1 MHKTKDTHE
10 QIPVNNYMIRNLFYL
25 LILAAGLGLMQ
36 YHVFD
41 DKNFSLAIA
50 NDVTYTRIKNQITDF
65 NTRLQV
71 ISSKLFSHKQTES
84 ATEDTPTE
92 EIAPETKN
100 SDHTV
105 LNSDNILYFTN
116 LERTK
121 RGLKNLKFSSKL
133 TRSAN
138 AKSRDMFAYQY
149 FAHTSPND
157 SKKTFA
163 YFIENES
170 YSFAR
175 ISENL
180 AMGEFETAQQVV
192 DAWMNS
198 PDHRANILFPDYREI
213 GASVQTSRMNGESVI
228 MIVQHFGIPKSVCP
242 SVSETMLNKLQTI
255 QDDADIAKQN
265 AAKMEKDINAPNN
278 GLSSKEIDDLIGM
291 YNITIRTYNSLVTQF
306 QQFSAEY
313 NSQVKKY
320 DDCINSLN

>member
-1 MHKTKDTHE
+1 
-10 QIPVNNYMIRNLFYL
+10 MIRNLFF
-25 LILAAGLGLMQ
+25 LIILVLGLGLMQ
-36 YHVFD
+36 YHIFD
-41 DKNFSLAIA
+41 GKNLSAAFSDDI
-50 NDVTYTRIKNQITDF
+50 TYTRIKNQLTDL

-71 ISSKLFSHKQTES
+71 VSSKLFSHTITEPS
-84 ATEDTPTE
+84 VEEDPVE
-92 EIAPETKN
+92 EIVPDTKTTDR
-100 SDHTV
+100 SI

-121 RGLKNLKFSSKL
+121 RGLKTLKFSSKL

-149 FAHTSPND
+149 FAHTSPSD

-163 YFIENES
+163 YFIDNES

-192 DAWMNS
+192 NAWMNS

-213 GASVQTSRMNGESVI
+213 GASVQTSRMNGDTVV
-228 MIVQHFGIPKSVCP
+228 MIVQHFGIPKNACP
-242 SVSETMLNKLQTI
+242 SVSESMLESI
-255 QDDADIAKQN
+255 QSIEQEAGLSKKTAADL
-265 AAKMEKDINAPNN
+265 EKKINAPNSN
-278 GLSSKEIDDLIGM
+278 LSDEALDELIGV
-291 YNITIRTYNSLVTQF
+291 YNTAIRKYNSLVSQF

-320 DDCINSLN
+320 DDCIKSLN